1 MTIDQGERIGLVGA
15 SGSGKSSLLRA
26 IARLD
31 LCDEG
36 SIVFRSEVVARDS
49 IPTFRRQVIYLP
61 QRPSLFAT
69 TVRENL
75 QMPFRLAVSRARSD
89 GVQSE
94 QQDYDESIVTG
105 ILRGLGKPI
114 TILDQSAESLSGG
127 EQQIVALIRALILRP
142 VILLLDEPSASLD
155 PETTQQLEKLVLDWH
170 EPSTSD
176 ASSSPTAFD
185 ASVRDASVRDAS
197 VRDASVRDSSVR
209 DASVRDARA
218 LVWTSHNPEQI
229 SRMTTRVVRID
240 HGKLQTGTDS

>member
-1 MTIDQGERIGLVGA
+1 MPDSPLLRIQDLSRRDRTSGRAILDRINMTIDQGERIGLVGA

-49 IPTFRRQVIYLP
+49 IPKFRRQVIYLP

-75 QMPFRLAVSRARSD
+75 QIPFRLAVSRARSD

-142 VILLLDEPSASLD
+142 SSCCSMSLPLHLIQRRPSNWKSWSWIGTNHRQVTRHPHPQLSMPASGM
-155 PETTQQLEKLVLDWH
+155 P
-170 EPSTSD
+170 
-176 ASSSPTAFD
+176 ASGMP
-185 ASVRDASVRDAS
+185 ASGMPAS
-197 VRDASVRDSSVR
+197 
-209 DASVRDARA
+209 
-218 LVWTSHNPEQI
+218 
-229 SRMTTRVVRID
+229 
-240 HGKLQTGTDS
+240 